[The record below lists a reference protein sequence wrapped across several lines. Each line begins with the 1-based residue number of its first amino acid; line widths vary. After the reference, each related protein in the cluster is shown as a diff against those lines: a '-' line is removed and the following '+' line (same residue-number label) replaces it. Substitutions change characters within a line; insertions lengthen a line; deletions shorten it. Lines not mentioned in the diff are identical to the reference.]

1 MIRRPPRSTRTDT
14 LFPYTTLFR
23 SIDAT
28 HALVRF
34 VGLDTYRQAGGGVRR
49 DLFAEGDAGTYLTD
63 TAVLETLVR
72 DKLATLTED
81 VRAEG
86 WAWVEAVPHLAYEER
101 QAFQNAPR
109 HRREPTT
116 QIGSAHV

>member
-1 MIRRPPRSTRTDT
+1 MAAQPSKLRERLTERE
-14 LFPYTTLFR
+14 
-23 SIDAT
+23 IDAT

-34 VGLDTYRQAGGGVRR
+34 VGLDTYRQAGGGIRR

-72 DKLATLTED
+72 DKLATLAED

-86 WAWVEAVPHLAYEER
+86 WAWVEPCR
-101 QAFQNAPR
+101 IWPTRNGRRSRTPAPSSR
-109 HRREPTT
+109 ADHP
-116 QIGSAHV
+116 